1 MREGEAG
8 INMERVVVL
17 NIVHASGRS
26 RRHNLQPSFVCFD
39 TGRSSVAK
47 VTNRVGKQFPF
58 LRGNCLSTAGKRF
71 MCTGFPSSLSPEVKI
86 KGDCVTCNQ
95 NFLCRVYSAVD
106 VSLSVVPASESSRQ
120 RDLPG
125 VSGFSIYISYELG
138 NNFPVSCC
146 TVLLQR
152 KSYVMC
158 S

>member
-39 TGRSSVAK
+39 IGRSSVAK

-58 LRGNCLSTAGKRF
+58 PRGNCLSTAGKRF

-95 NFLCRVYSAVD
+95 NFLCRLCTRHWMFLYQLSPRQSQAGSEICLAYQD
-106 VSLSVVPASESSRQ
+106 SVS
-120 RDLPG
+120 
-125 VSGFSIYISYELG
+125 
-138 NNFPVSCC
+138 
-146 TVLLQR
+146 T
-152 KSYVMC
+152 
-158 S
+158 